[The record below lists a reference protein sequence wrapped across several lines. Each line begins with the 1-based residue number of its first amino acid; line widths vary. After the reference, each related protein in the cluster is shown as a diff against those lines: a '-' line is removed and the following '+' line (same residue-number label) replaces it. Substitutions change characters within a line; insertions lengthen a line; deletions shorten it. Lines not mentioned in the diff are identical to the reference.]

1 MKKEIWQ
8 YILLI
13 FFLFW
18 GLLILF
24 ASFAFVYTYKR
35 TCKGQAPK
43 TPFLR
48 EEYKLNK
55 DKNLN
60 IRISTKDLD
69 YIKQRS
75 KKANLTITGYV
86 TKCALNKKIY
96 VYDGYKDFLTELRKI
111 GANVNQIARAC
122 NSGKISNPNL
132 VVFQRELK
140 NIWQSL
146 KSKPPKEI

>member
-1 MKKEIWQ
+1 M
-8 YILLI
+8 
-13 FFLFW
+13 
-18 GLLILF
+18 
-24 ASFAFVYTYKR
+24 
-35 TCKGQAPK
+35 
-43 TPFLR
+43 
-48 EEYKLNK
+48 NK

-69 YIKQRS
+69 CLKHRS

-111 GANVNQIARAC
+111 GTNVNQIARAC
-122 NSGKISNPNL
+122 NSGEISNPNL

>member
-1 MKKEIWQ
+1 MAIHFANFLS
-8 YILLI
+8 LL
-13 FFLFW
+13 
-18 GLLILF
+18 GL
-24 ASFAFVYTYKR
+24 TYSICKFR
-35 TCKGQAPK
+35 LCIHIQTQINKGQAPK

-96 VYDGYKDFLTELRKI
+96 VYDGYKEFLTELRKI
-111 GANVNQIARAC
+111 GTNINQIAKAC
-122 NSGKISNPNL
+122 NSGEISNPNL

>member
-1 MKKEIWQ
+1 M
-8 YILLI
+8 
-13 FFLFW
+13 
-18 GLLILF
+18 
-24 ASFAFVYTYKR
+24 
-35 TCKGQAPK
+35 
-43 TPFLR
+43 
-48 EEYKLNK
+48 NK

-60 IRISTKDLD
+60 IRISTKDLN

-111 GANVNQIARAC
+111 GTNVNQIARAC
-122 NSGKISNPNL
+122 NSGEISNPNW

>member
-1 MKKEIWQ
+1 MACS
-8 YILLI
+8 ILCKFRFCI
-13 FFLFW
+13 H
-18 GLLILF
+18 IQ
-24 ASFAFVYTYKR
+24 TQ

-43 TPFLR
+43 PHIIS
-48 EEYKLNK
+48 EEKLNK
-55 DKNLN
+55 DENLN
-60 IRISTKDLD
+60 IRISTKDLN

-96 VYDGYKDFLTELRKI
+96 VYDGYKEFLAELRKI
-111 GANVNQIARAC
+111 GININQIARAC
-122 NSGKISNPNL
+122 NSGYVSNPSIDL
-132 VVFQRELK
+132 FQKELK